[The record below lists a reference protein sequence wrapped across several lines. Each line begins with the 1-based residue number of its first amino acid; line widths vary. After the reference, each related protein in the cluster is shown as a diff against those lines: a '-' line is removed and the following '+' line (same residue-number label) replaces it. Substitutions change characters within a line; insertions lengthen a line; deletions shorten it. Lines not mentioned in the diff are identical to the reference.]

1 MIFPDRRPPY
11 SLDSSMDALYGAVN
25 KAWANSFLNESKP
38 CRISARVAESELR
51 QYAESVSEFAN
62 SAVNK
67 EKEGEDSAKGSSHVE
82 EDERVFADRKIVFNN
97 SELITADWNC
107 PVCAAKI
114 RMISIAGG
122 TVQLQC
128 VHVRTY

>member
-1 MIFPDRRPPY
+1 
-11 SLDSSMDALYGAVN
+11 MDALYGAVN

-38 CRISARVAESELR
+38 CRISARVAQSELR
-51 QYAESVSEFAN
+51 QYAESVSEYAN
-62 SAVNK
+62 NAVTK
-67 EKEGEDSAKGSSHVE
+67 EKEGEDSAKSSPHVAE
-82 EDERVFADRKIVFNN
+82 EDERVFANRKIVFNN

-122 TVQLQC
+122 TTQLLLLFVC
-128 VHVRTY
+128 VRMY